1 MKNLFSLTRLLIA
14 IATVGVGNARC
25 SIAQETANSF
35 PHLGKTGSATHL
47 YVDGKPF
54 IMLGGELHNSSA
66 SNVDYMAPIWDRLAA
81 MHLNTV
87 ISTVSWELTEPAEG
101 KFDFNLVDSQITE
114 ARKRNLHLVLIWFG
128 SWKNG
133 ESTYVP
139 LWVKADHQRFPVQSK
154 SAQTSTNPIV
164 LAMSR
169 LQHDPPLSPLGESTM
184 AADAKAFRALMHHLK
199 TIDQQHTVVMMQ
211 VENEMGLLGDS
222 RDRSIAAEE
231 AWSKPVPSSLLKYLV
246 SNRGTLLPELKV
258 LWGRSGYKTEGTWSE
273 VFGNSEWA
281 EEAFMAWNYAR
292 YVNAVALAGKSEL
305 NIPMY
310 VNAWLGPQPG
320 MSLPGDWPS
329 GGPVSRVMDIWRAG
343 APQIDLFAPDIYA
356 DDFKGVCALYTR
368 SGNPLFI
375 PEARD
380 QAGNLFWA
388 LGNNSALG
396 WAVFGVDDLTP
407 EDQISKAYKTLGGM
421 LPQLAEAQA
430 GNKLAAILLLD
441 GEASQVV
448 SLGGY
453 KITVKR
459 LRTTE
464 PTATAPTLLAGG
476 VSYESRAMPGD
487 TRPFGLILN
496 TGPDEFVMVGSN
508 LTPTFALDDVNG
520 GVVQL
525 GTIDEGTYSNGRWIP
540 GRRLNGD
547 EGRPALTPMQW
558 TNGPQSLPALK
569 IRLYRTAATQ

>member
-1 MKNLFSLTRLLIA
+1 MKAIDSIVCLLIVDSVSVITA
-14 IATVGVGNARC
+14 QSPLREA
-25 SIAQETANSF
+25 SIEPLPRLAQD
-35 PHLGKTGSATHL
+35 GSSTHL
-47 YVDGKPF
+47 VVDGKPY
-54 IMLGGELHNSSA
+54 IVLGGELHNSSA
-66 SNVDYMAPIWDRLAA
+66 STIDYMAPIWDRLAG

-87 ISTVSWELTEPAEG
+87 ISTVSWELIEPEEE
-101 KFDFNLVDSQITE
+101 KFDFTLVDSQITE

-133 ESTYVP
+133 ESTYAP
-139 LWVKADHQRFPVQSK
+139 MWVKANHQRFPVQSK
-154 SAQTSTNPIV
+154 RARAATKPIT
-164 LAMSR
+164 LAMSK
-169 LQHDPPLSPLGESTM
+169 LQHDPPLSPLGEATM
-184 AADAKAFRALMHHLK
+184 AADAKAFRALMHHIK
-199 TIDQQHTVVMMQ
+199 VIDEHRTVIMMQ
-211 VENEMGLLGDS
+211 VENEIGLLGDS
-222 RDRSIAAEE
+222 RDRSPMADA
-231 AWSKPVPSSLLKYLV
+231 AWSKPVPSDLLKYLV
-246 SNRGTLLPELKV
+246 SNRATLLPELQE
-258 LWGRSGYKTEGTWSE
+258 LWGRSGYKTEGTWAE

-292 YVNAVALAGKSEL
+292 YVNAVTKAGKAEL

-320 MSLPGDWPS
+320 MALPGDWPS

-343 APQIDLFAPDIYA
+343 APLIDLFAPDIYA

-388 LGNNSALG
+388 LGNSSALG

-407 EDQISKAYKTLGGM
+407 EDQVSKAYKTLGGM

-430 GNKLAAILLLD
+430 TDKVAAVLLLD
-441 GEASQVV
+441 GETSQVV

-453 KITVKR
+453 KITVSK
-459 LRTTE
+459 LGGSE
-464 PTATAPTLLAGG
+464 PTATPPKLLAGG

-487 TRPFGLILN
+487 TRPFALILN
-496 TGPDEFVMVGSN
+496 TAPDEFIFVGSN
-508 LTPTFALDDVNG
+508 VNPSFALNEG
-520 GVVQL
+520 NSAIVQI
-525 GTIDEGTYSNGRWIP
+525 GTIEEGSYINGKWTP

-547 EGRPALTPMQW
+547 EGRPVIRPMQW
-558 TNGPQSLPALK
+558 IGGPETLAALK
-569 IRLYRTAATQ
+569 VSLYRTAASQ